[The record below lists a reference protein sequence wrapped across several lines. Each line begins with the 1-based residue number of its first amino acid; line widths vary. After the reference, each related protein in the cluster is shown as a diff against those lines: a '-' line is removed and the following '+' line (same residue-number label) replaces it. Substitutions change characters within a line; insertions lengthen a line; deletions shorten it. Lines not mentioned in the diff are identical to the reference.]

1 MAKKPIIVMIAAVG
15 TMPNNQKVIGDGDRL
30 PWHLPRDLR
39 FFRRVTLNHTVIMGR
54 KTYESFGKRPLPKRN
69 NIVITR
75 NKNYVAEG
83 CTVCYSIE
91 QAIELSKGEEKIYII
106 GGGEIYKQ
114 GKEFADEVL
123 LTEIIDENHNDNLFP
138 LFNGTVFFP
147 EIEAS
152 DWVLVRMGKKK
163 YLASNKFPIVK
174 QKLKVS
180 QRALYFRVVGYKR
193 KNLM

>member
-1 MAKKPIIVMIAAVG
+1 MIAAVG
-15 TMPNNQKVIGDGDRL
+15 TLSDNKKIIGDGDKL

-75 NKNYVAEG
+75 NKNYIAEG
-83 CTVCYSIE
+83 CKVCHSIE
-91 QAIELSKGEEKIYII
+91 EALELSKDQEKVYVI

-114 GKEFADEVL
+114 AKEFADEVL
-123 LTEIIDENHNDNLFP
+123 LTEIIDENYNQNLFP
-138 LFNGTVFFP
+138 LFTGTVFFP
-147 EIEAS
+147 EINES
-152 DWVLVRMGKKK
+152 EWKIVRPGKKK
-163 YLASNKFPIVK
+163 FLAANKFPIIK
-174 QKLKVS
+174 QKSKVA

-193 KNLM
+193 KKA

>member
-15 TMPNNQKVIGDGDRL
+15 TMPNNEKVIGDGDRL

-83 CTVCYSIE
+83 CSVCHSIE
-91 QAIELSKGEEKIYII
+91 QALELSKDKEKVYII

-114 GKEFADEVL
+114 AKEFADEIL

-138 LFNGTVFFP
+138 LFHGTVFFP
-147 EIEAS
+147 EIDES
-152 DWVLVRMGKKK
+152 EWKLVRPGKKK
-163 YLASNKFPIVK
+163 FLASNKFPITK
-174 QKLKVS
+174 QKSKVS

-193 KNLM
+193 KKL